1 MGELQVR
8 ALQVHVYVGAPTS
21 VYEILDNVYNT
32 QSLYYGILCYC
43 VVYRIVAVEVIMYVL
58 VITWPRVPYA
68 KYWHSSDVMPEGR
81 RPKGITSLLCQ
92 YLAYAHEGPYSS

>member
-32 QSLYYGILCYC
+32 QSLYYTILLYF
-43 VVYRIVAVEVIMYVL
+43 VIVLY
-58 VITWPRVPYA
+58 T
-68 KYWHSSDVMPEGR
+68 
-81 RPKGITSLLCQ
+81 LL
-92 YLAYAHEGPYSS
+92 